1 MAIDETPAGTSKNLM
16 EGSSA
21 KFVVVFVILVALA
34 IAQIYSLSQL
44 TTLRG
49 SFETQQEKLRK
60 DLSAQLQDQLSS
72 RLSAFEHSNAQQL
85 DAMKTEVDTAA
96 KRMGRAG
103 GEIRRSKE
111 KLAKLE
117 TEQNQQAEALK
128 QEIARKADQQQLGA
142 LTQDVS
148 ATKTDLDTT
157 KKAVDTLRSDLG
169 MARSE
174 LGTLIAKNHDDIDTL
189 RKLGERD
196 YFEFT
201 LERNQ
206 PQTIV
211 GVSVLLKRT
220 NLKRHRFSVNL
231 VADDQEIEKKDRTV
245 NEPIFFYVG
254 GSKRAYELVVNKV
267 QSNKV
272 TGYVS
277 TPKGVVQT
285 ASRSEGAR

>member
-1 MAIDETPAGTSKNLM
+1 MAIDETPGLSSKSPA
-16 EGSSA
+16 EGSSVKIA
-21 KFVVVFVILVALA
+21 VAVAIVAVAILSIFNWSQTSSLRSSMQVQQDKF
-34 IAQIYSLSQL
+34 Q
-44 TTLRG
+44 
-49 SFETQQEKLRK
+49 K
-60 DLSAQLQDQLSS
+60 DLTAQVQDQLSS

-85 DAMKTEVDTAA
+85 EALKTEVDAAA
-96 KRMGRAG
+96 KKMGKTG

-111 KLAKLE
+111 LITKLQ
-117 TEQNQQAEALK
+117 TDQTQQGEALK

-157 KKAVDTLRSDLG
+157 KKSVDTLRSDLG

-196 YFEFT
+196 YIEFT

-206 PQTIV
+206 PQTIA
-211 GVSVLLKRT
+211 GVSVILKRT
-220 NLKRHRFSVNL
+220 NLKRHRFSLNL

-254 GSKRAYELVVNKV
+254 GAKKPYELVVNKV

-277 TPKGVVQT
+277 TPKGAVQT